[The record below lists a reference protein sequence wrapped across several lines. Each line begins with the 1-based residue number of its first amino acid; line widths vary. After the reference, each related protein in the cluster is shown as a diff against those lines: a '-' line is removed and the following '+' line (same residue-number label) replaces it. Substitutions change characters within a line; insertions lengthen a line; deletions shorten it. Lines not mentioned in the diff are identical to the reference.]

1 MELNNKYYIL
11 RHGEAM
17 SNVKNIVSSWPEK
30 LINPL
35 TAKGRRQIKEA
46 AQRLKGK
53 HIDSIFASD
62 LLRAKQTAEIVGQKL
77 KIKPKFDKKLR
88 EVGFGDLNSRPAE
101 ELLYL
106 SFEKERLKH
115 SFQKSETYENVLKRV
130 NSFLKN
136 IEKKYKDKNI
146 LIISH
151 QCPLWILEN
160 KVKGFSLAQG
170 LKKNPDEKRI
180 GRGELRELN

>member
-35 TAKGRRQIKEA
+35 TAKGKKQIKKA

-62 LLRAKQTAEIVGQKL
+62 LLRAKQTAEIVRQKL
-77 KIKPKFDKKLR
+77 KIKPKFNKKLR
-88 EVGFGDLNSRPAE
+88 EVGFGDLNSRPTE

-106 SFEKERLKH
+106 SFEK
-115 SFQKSETYENVLKRV
+115 
-130 NSFLKN
+130 
-136 IEKKYKDKNI
+136 KD
-146 LIISH
+146 LII
-151 QCPLWILEN
+151 
-160 KVKGFSLAQG
+160 VF
-170 LKKNPDEKRI
+170 KKAKHTKMF
-180 GRGELRELN
+180 